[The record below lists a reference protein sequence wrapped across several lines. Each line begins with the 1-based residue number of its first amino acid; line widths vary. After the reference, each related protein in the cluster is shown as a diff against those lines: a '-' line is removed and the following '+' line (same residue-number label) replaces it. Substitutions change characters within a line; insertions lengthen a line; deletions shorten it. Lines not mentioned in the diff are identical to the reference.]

1 MYLLYLSVAWLAGIA
16 AAEQFGWDQR
26 LWAAG
31 ALVSLLA
38 YVAVRRRDARAALL
52 LACLCALS
60 AGAVRYELA
69 KHDSENPLN
78 LDYYNDL
85 PRPVTLIGVVTSEPD
100 IRDRSIQLRV
110 SAESLTNDS
119 GFRRV
124 EGVVLVN
131 VFRFPEITYGSR
143 LQITGN
149 LLTPPES
156 EEFSYK
162 DYLERQRIYSVM
174 DFPNVQILEEN
185 VGNPFYAAIFRFKA
199 RAQAAINEI
208 LSDPQAALLSS
219 IVLGNDNGFARD
231 LNDEF
236 RAVGLTHLIVV
247 SGFQVTIVAGIV
259 LQVADPLFGRRNAV
273 WVTSAALIAY
283 MLLVGAGVSII
294 RATIMGI
301 AYLIGSRL
309 LGRPNSTIGALMG
322 AALVLTAYN
331 PLVLWDLGFQLSFAA
346 TLGLILYGTPLDNW
360 GVRVLRRAVG
370 TDTIFYTIL
379 SIPWRAMLVSL
390 SAQILVTPIIMYTF
404 ERVSLILSLPANALV
419 VPAQPPIIF
428 LGGLATVIGMFIVPL
443 GQVLGWF
450 AWIFL
455 TFTLEVI
462 HVMAPLASYLPVGG
476 GISASTVFVAY
487 AVIAAISW
495 FLLQELERRQA
506 IIGRIRVN
514 FTQRAL
520 AVTGA
525 LTAILVVSWA
535 NSQPDKLLHV
545 TFLDVGQGD
554 AIFIQTPTG
563 RQVLIDGGNS
573 SSIVNN
579 RLGDRLAFW
588 DKSIDLV
595 IATHPDNDHV
605 TALPGV
611 FARYRIGKLITDGE
625 AGDRNDAYT
634 ALIETAEAD
643 DVPIERALAGQ
654 VISIGDGVRLEILNP
669 PGLLSEAPN
678 TNSVVVR
685 LVYGNFSALL
695 TGDAD
700 FDAERAILAA
710 GYPVQALVLKVGN
723 HGARNSTGPGF
734 LAQVQPQIAIISAG
748 ANNRFGQP
756 EQETLDRL
764 AAAEVTALNT
774 MDLGSIEV
782 TTDGVQMWWQARP

>member
-1 MYLLYLSVAWLAGIA
+1 MSLVYLGVAWLAGIA
-16 AAEQFGWDQR
+16 AASLLGWDQR
-26 LWAAG
+26 WWAAG
-31 ALVSLLA
+31 ALASLLA
-38 YVAVRRRDARAALL
+38 YVAVRRRDTRLALA

-60 AGAVRYELA
+60 AGAVRYKLA
-69 KHDSENPLN
+69 EHDSNKPIYV
-78 LDYYNDL
+78 DHYNDL
-85 PRPVTLIGVVTSEPD
+85 PRPVTLIGVVSGEPD

-110 SAESLTNDS
+110 SAESLTNDT

-124 EGVVLVN
+124 EGTVLVN

-174 DFPNVQILEEN
+174 DFPNVQVLEEN

-219 IVLGNDNGFARD
+219 ILLGNDNGFTRT
-231 LNDEF
+231 LNEEF

-259 LQVADPLFGRRNAV
+259 LQAADPLFGRRNAV
-273 WVTSAALIAY
+273 WVTSAALVAY
-283 MLLVGAGVSII
+283 MLLVGAGVSVI

-331 PLVLWDLGFQLSFAA
+331 PLVLWDVGFQLSFAA
-346 TLGLILYGTPLDNW
+346 TLGLILYGTALDNW

-370 TDTIFYTIL
+370 ADTVLYTIL
-379 SIPWRAMLVSL
+379 SIPWRAMLVSV

-404 ERVSLILSLPANALV
+404 ERVSLLLSLPANALV

-428 LGGLATVIGMFIVPL
+428 LGGLATVIGMFVVPL

-462 HVMAPLASYLPVGG
+462 HILAPLASRLPIGG
-476 GISASTVFVAY
+476 GISASTVFVVY
-487 AVIAAISW
+487 ALIAAISW

-525 LTAILVVSWA
+525 LTAILVVAWA

-573 SSIVNN
+573 SSIINN
-579 RLGDRLAFW
+579 HLGDRLPFW
-588 DKSIDLV
+588 DKSLDLV

-605 TALPGV
+605 TSLPGV
-611 FARYRIGKLITDGE
+611 FARYRIDKLITDGE
-625 AGDRNDAYT
+625 GPDRNDAYT
-634 ALIETAEAD
+634 ALIDAAETN
-643 DVPIERALAGQ
+643 DVPVERALAGE
-654 VISIGDGVRLEILNP
+654 VITIGDGVRLEILNP
-669 PGLLSEAPN
+669 PGLLAETAN

-685 LVYGNFSALL
+685 LVYGNFTALL

-700 FDAERAILAA
+700 FDAERAIQAA
-710 GYPVQALVLKVGN
+710 GYPLQALVLKVGN
-723 HGARNSTGPGF
+723 HGARNSTSPGF
-734 LAQVQPQIAIISAG
+734 LAQVNPQIAIISAG
-748 ANNRFGQP
+748 ENNRFGQP

-764 AAAEVTALNT
+764 AVAGVTTLNT

-782 TTDGVQMWWQARP
+782 TTDGTQMWWQASP